1 MSSPRLDA
9 PDLGAPAPARDV
21 PVRDA
26 SLAGAASSDS
36 PAARMRPG
44 LGGGPAMWRSLDQLA
59 DTPSFQRF
67 LHAEFPAA
75 ARLAPTLDGAGRRRF
90 LKVMAASFAL
100 AGLAGCGEG
109 TTEDGRAQE
118 VPYVRN
124 PERIVV
130 GNLLQYA
137 STTMLGGYGTGVL
150 VSTRNGRPIRI
161 DGNAEHPWTR
171 GGTDAF
177 AQASVL
183 GLYDP
188 DRSQSVRYL
197 GRASSWQAFRAATV
211 GPLAVLRANRGAG
224 LRLLTGTVTSPTLL
238 ARIAALQA
246 AYPEM
251 VWHSQDPT
259 HGEAVAAARDAFGR
273 AVQPRYHFDR
283 ARAVVSLD
291 GDFLDH
297 GPQQIGQALG
307 WTLARATAA
316 RDGRLLALHAVSP
329 TPSLTSAKADHAL
342 AATPDAI
349 AALAAGLLA
358 DLSTPGATPA
368 AGAAAGAS
376 AQAAAAVGTDPV
388 AAWRARAGAALASAR
403 GASIVAVGAAQPAA
417 VQEAAHRLN
426 AALGNA
432 GHTVGYTA
440 PVAAH
445 AESLASLVDAM
456 HAGQVHTLL
465 MLDTNAVYDAPG
477 DLAFAD
483 ALNQVAL
490 RIHAG
495 PYADETAAASDW
507 HLPLLHPLE
516 SWGDARSWDGTV
528 GLIQPTVV
536 PLYGGRSALEV
547 LSLFTDPMPRSGR
560 DILESHWHDTW
571 RGAGDDAAI
580 ARRWRQALVDGFLP
594 DTAEPEIATR
604 LAPAAHAAA
613 SSPAPDAAPP
623 ASAAAGSGARAL
635 TVLFRPDPSV
645 WDGAWANNA
654 WLQELPRPLNKVVW
668 DNVVAISPGLA
679 ARERLANG
687 DVVALEAGGR
697 RVEGPV
703 WITPGQAPDTATLT
717 LGYGHVPPDLLSTN
731 LGFAASPLRSA
742 ASPTQTA
749 GVTLTKLGRHARVA
763 TTQDH
768 GSMEGHDF
776 IRVQPVGGGPVGDMV
791 LGDPHLG
798 DPGPTAP
805 SLYPDK
811 VYADNDQD
819 RRAWGMVIDLDACIG
834 CNACVVAC
842 QSENNIPVVGREEV
856 ALGRDMHWLRIDRYW
871 EGEPEQPATH
881 FQPVPCMHCEDA
893 PCEVGCP
900 VEATLHDHEGL
911 NLMVYNRCVGTRA
924 CSGYCPYKVRR
935 FNYLDYTNGEAPS
948 VQARNNPDVTVRSRG
963 VMEKC
968 TYCVQ
973 RIAEARIESDKSL
986 QPIPD
991 GRVKTACQ
999 TACPTRAIHFGDL
1012 RDHGAEVRAARADP
1026 RNYALLG
1033 ELNLRPRT
1041 TYLAEFG
1048 PAAGEG

>member
-1 MSSPRLDA
+1 MSDPVHAAPAAASADA
-9 PDLGAPAPARDV
+9 P
-21 PVRDA
+21 
-26 SLAGAASSDS
+26 AGAAV
-36 PAARMRPG
+36 PAMRPG

-59 DTPSFQRF
+59 DTPGFRRF
-67 LHAEFPAA
+67 LQAEFPAA
-75 ARLAPTLDGAGRRRF
+75 ARLAPTLDGPGRRRF
-90 LKVMAASFAL
+90 LKVMGASFAL
-100 AGLAGCGEG
+100 AGLAGCGDNS
-109 TTEDGRAQE
+109 TEDGRAQE

-124 PERIVV
+124 SERIIV
-130 GNLLQYA
+130 GDLLQYA
-137 STTMLGGYGTGVL
+137 STTMLAGYGTGVL

-177 AQASVL
+177 SQASVL

-188 DRSQSVRYL
+188 DRSQAVLYL

-246 AYPEM
+246 AYPGM
-251 VWHSQDPT
+251 VWHTQDPT
-259 HGEAVAAARDAFGR
+259 RDGADAAGQAAFGR
-273 AVQPRYHFDR
+273 AVQPRFRFDQ
-283 ARAVVSLD
+283 ASAVVSLD

-297 GPQQIGQALG
+297 GPQQIGQALD
-307 WTLARATAA
+307 WTSARATAA
-316 RDGRLLALHAVSP
+316 KGGRLLALHAVSP
-329 TPSLTSAKADHAL
+329 TPSLTAAKADHAL
-342 AATPDAI
+342 TATPDAI

-358 DLSTPGATPA
+358 DLSSPGAAPDA
-368 AGAAAGAS
+368 ASPGS
-376 AQAAAAVGTDPV
+376 DPV
-388 AAWRARAGAALASAR
+388 AAWRARAGAALAGAR
-403 GASIVAVGAAQPAA
+403 GRSIVLAGSAQPAA

-432 GHTVGYTA
+432 GHGVAYTA
-440 PVAAH
+440 PVAAR
-445 AESLASLVDAM
+445 AEGMASLVDAM
-456 HAGQVHTLL
+456 HAGQVHTLV

-483 ALNQVAL
+483 ALRRVEL
-490 RIHAG
+490 KIHAG
-495 PYADETAAASDW
+495 AYADESAAASDW

-516 SWGDARSWDGTV
+516 AWGDARSWDGTV
-528 GLIQPTVV
+528 GLIQPTVA
-536 PLYGGRSALEV
+536 PLYGGRSSLEV
-547 LSLFTDPMPRSGR
+547 LSLLTDPTPRAGR
-560 DILESHWHDTW
+560 DILEQHWRDTW
-571 RGAGDDAAI
+571 RGSGDDAAVG
-580 ARRWRQALVDGFLP
+580 ARWRQALVDGFVP
-594 DTAEPEIATR
+594 DTAEPEIAPR
-604 LAPAAHAAA
+604 LLPAASAPAA
-613 SSPAPDAAPP
+613 STGPDAPDA
-623 ASAAAGSGARAL
+623 RAV
-635 TVLFRPDPSV
+635 TVLFRPDPAT

-668 DNVVAISPGLA
+668 DNVVAIPPGLA
-679 ARERLANG
+679 AREHLANG
-687 DVVALEAGGR
+687 DLVALEAGGR

-703 WITPGQAPDTATLT
+703 WITPGQAPGTVTLT
-717 LGYGHVPPDLLSTN
+717 LGYGHVPPDLLSTG
-731 LGFAASPLRSA
+731 LGFDPGPLRA
-742 ASPTQTA
+742 AVSPMQLA
-749 GVTLTKLGRHARVA
+749 GVALTKLGRSTRVA

-776 IRVQPVGGGPVGDMV
+776 IRVQPVGGAPVGDPV
-791 LGDPHLG
+791 YGDPHLG
-798 DPGPTAP
+798 DPGATAP
-805 SLYPDK
+805 SIYPDK
-811 VYADNDQD
+811 VYADNDVD

-871 EGEPEQPATH
+871 EGEAEQPATH
-881 FQPVPCMHCEDA
+881 FQPVLCMHCEDA

-924 CSGYCPYKVRR
+924 CSGYCPYKVRK
-935 FNYLDYTNGEAPS
+935 FNYLDYTGGEPPS
-948 VQARNNPDVTVRSRG
+948 IQARNNPDVSVRSRG

-1012 RDHGAEVRAARADP
+1012 RDHGSEVRAARADG

>member
-1 MSSPRLDA
+1 MSSLA
-9 PDLGAPAPARDV
+9 PGSSSAGAPAPIL
-21 PVRDA
+21 PT
-26 SLAGAASSDS
+26 
-36 PAARMRPG
+36 RPG

-59 DTPSFQRF
+59 DTPGFRRF
-67 LHAEFPAA
+67 LQAEFPAA
-75 ARLAPTLDGAGRRRF
+75 ARLAPTLDGPGRRRF

-100 AGLAGCGEG
+100 AGLAGCDDEAH
-109 TTEDGRAQE
+109 EDGRAQE

-137 STTMLGGYGTGVL
+137 STTMLAGYGTGVL

-177 AQASVL
+177 SQASVL

-188 DRSQSVRYL
+188 DRSQAVRYL

-211 GPLAVLRANRGAG
+211 GPFTMLRANRGAG
-224 LRLLTGTVTSPTLL
+224 FRLLTGTLTSPTLL
-238 ARIAALQA
+238 ARIAALRA

-259 HGEAVAAARDAFGR
+259 REGADAAGQAAFGR
-273 AVQPRYHFDR
+273 AVQPRFRFD
-283 ARAVVSLD
+283 AADAVVSLD

-297 GPQQIGQALG
+297 GPQQIGQALD
-307 WTLARATAA
+307 WTSARAAA
-316 RDGRLLALHAVSP
+316 AKGGRLLALHAASP

-342 AATPDAI
+342 TTTPDAI

-358 DLSTPGATPA
+358 DVSSPGATPDA
-368 AGAAAGAS
+368 AQGG
-376 AQAAAAVGTDPV
+376 DPV
-388 AAWRARAGAALASAR
+388 AAWRARAVAALVASR
-403 GASIVAVGAAQPAA
+403 GRSIVLAGAAQPAV

-432 GHTVGYTA
+432 GRTVAYTA

-445 AESLASLVDAM
+445 AQDLASLVDAM

-516 SWGDARSWDGTV
+516 AWGDARSWDGTV
-528 GLIQPTVV
+528 GLIQPTVA

-547 LSLFTDPMPRSGR
+547 LSLFTDATPRDGR
-560 DILESHWHDTW
+560 DILESHWRDTW
-571 RGAGDDAAI
+571 RGSGDDAAVG
-580 ARRWRQALVDGFLP
+580 ARWRQALVDGFVP
-594 DTAEPEIATR
+594 GTAEPEVTPRLVPAAAAAPATPA
-604 LAPAAHAAA
+604 APAA
-613 SSPAPDAAPP
+613 
-623 ASAAAGSGARAL
+623 RTI
-635 TVLFRPDPSV
+635 TVLFRPDPST

-668 DNVVAISPGLA
+668 DNVVAIPPGLA
-679 ARERLANG
+679 VREKLVNG
-687 DVVALEAGGR
+687 DVVALEANGR

-703 WITPGQAPDTATLT
+703 WVTPGQAPDTATLT
-717 LGYGHVPPDLLSTN
+717 LGYGHVPPELLSTG
-731 LGFAASPLRSA
+731 LGFDASPLRSA
-742 ASPTQTA
+742 ASPMQTA
-749 GVTLTKLGRHARVA
+749 GVTLTKLGRHAGVA
-763 TTQDH
+763 STQDH
-768 GSMEGHDF
+768 GAMEGHDF
-776 IRVQPVGGGPVGDMV
+776 IRVQPVGGAAVGDPV

-798 DPGPTAP
+798 NPGATAP
-805 SLYPDK
+805 SIYPDK
-811 VYADNDQD
+811 VYADDDQD

-871 EGEPEQPATH
+871 EGEAEQPATH

-935 FNYLDYTNGEAPS
+935 FNYLDYTGGEPPS
-948 VQARNNPDVTVRSRG
+948 VQARNNPDVSVRSRG

-991 GRVKTACQ
+991 GRVRTACQ

-1012 RDHGAEVRAARADP
+1012 RDHGSEVRAARADA

>member
-1 MSSPRLDA
+1 
-9 PDLGAPAPARDV
+9 
-21 PVRDA
+21 
-26 SLAGAASSDS
+26 
-36 PAARMRPG
+36 
-44 LGGGPAMWRSLDQLA
+44 MWRSLDQLA
-59 DTPSFQRF
+59 DTPAFRQF

-75 ARLAPTLDGAGRRRF
+75 ARLAPTLDGPGRRRF
-90 LKVMAASFAL
+90 LKVMAASFAM
-100 AGLAGCGEG
+100 AGLAGCGDDK
-109 TTEDGRAQE
+109 TTEDGRTQE

-124 PERIVV
+124 PERVEV

-137 STTMLGGYGTGVL
+137 STSMLAGYGTGVL
-150 VSTRNGRPIRI
+150 VGTRNARPIRI

-171 GGTDAF
+171 GGTDPF

-188 DRSQSVRYL
+188 DRSQAVLYL
-197 GRASSWQAFRAATV
+197 GRASSWQAFRASTV

-238 ARIAALQA
+238 ARIAVLQS

-259 HGEAVAAARDAFGR
+259 HGDAAAAARAAFGR
-273 AVQPRYHFDR
+273 AVQPRFHFDR
-283 ARAVVSLD
+283 ARTVVSLD

-297 GPQQIGQALG
+297 GPQQIGQALD
-307 WTLARATAA
+307 WSLARAAA
-316 RDGRLLALHAVSP
+316 AKSGSLLALHDASP
-329 TPSLTSAKADHAL
+329 TPSLTSAKADHPL
-342 AATPDAI
+342 AAAPDAI
-349 AALAAGLLA
+349 ASLAAGLLA
-358 DLSTPGATPA
+358 DLSSPGAAPDA
-368 AGAAAGAS
+368 PGAGA
-376 AQAAAAVGTDPV
+376 DPV

-403 GASIVAVGAAQPAA
+403 GQSIVLAGAAQPAV

-440 PVAAH
+440 PVAAT

-456 HAGQVHTLL
+456 RAGQVHTLL

-483 ALNQVAL
+483 ALNRVEMKV
-490 RIHAG
+490 HAG
-495 PYADETAAASDW
+495 PYVDETAAASDW

-516 SWGDARSWDGTV
+516 AWGDARSWDGTV
-528 GLIQPTVV
+528 GLIQPTVA

-547 LSLFTDPMPRSGR
+547 LSLLTDSMPRAGR
-560 DILESHWHDTW
+560 DILESHWRDSW
-571 RGAGDDAAI
+571 RGSGDDAAI
-580 ARRWRQALVDGFLP
+580 AARWRQALLDGFLP
-594 DTAEPEIATR
+594 NTAEPEVHVKLASATPPGV
-604 LAPAAHAAA
+604 AP
-613 SSPAPDAAPP
+613 PAPDAP
-623 ASAAAGSGARAL
+623 ATPGARTI
-635 TVLFRPDPSV
+635 TVLFRPDPSA

-668 DNVVAISPGLA
+668 DNVVAIPPSLA
-679 ARERLANG
+679 AREHLANG
-687 DVVALEAGGR
+687 DVVALEADGR

-717 LGYGHVPPDLLSTN
+717 LGYGHVPPNLLSTG
-731 LGFAASPLRSA
+731 LGFAVSPLRAES
-742 ASPTQTA
+742 SPTQTA
-749 GVTLTKLGRHARVA
+749 GVTLTKLGRRTPVA

-768 GSMEGHDF
+768 GTMEGHDF
-776 IRVQPVGGGPVGDMV
+776 VRVQPVGGSPVGDPV
-791 LGDPHLG
+791 LGDLHLG
-798 DPGPTAP
+798 DPGATAP
-805 SLYPDK
+805 SIYPDK
-811 VYADNDQD
+811 VYGDKEQD
-819 RRAWGMVIDLDACIG
+819 KRAWGMVIDLDSCIG

-842 QSENNIPVVGREEV
+842 QSENNIAVVGRDQV
-856 ALGRDMHWLRIDRYW
+856 AVGRDMHWLRIDRYW
-871 EGEPEQPATH
+871 EGTPEQPATH

-924 CSGYCPYKVRR
+924 CSGYCPYKVRH
-935 FNYLDYTNGEAPS
+935 FNYLDYTVGEPPS
-948 VQARNNPDVTVRSRG
+948 IQARNNPDVSVRSRG

-1012 RDHGAEVRAARADP
+1012 RDHGSEVRAARADA

-1033 ELNLRPRT
+1033 ELNVRPRT
-1041 TYLAEFG
+1041 TYLAEYG
-1048 PAAGEG
+1048 PASGEG

>member
-1 MSSPRLDA
+1 
-9 PDLGAPAPARDV
+9 
-21 PVRDA
+21 
-26 SLAGAASSDS
+26 
-36 PAARMRPG
+36 
-44 LGGGPAMWRSLDQLA
+44 MWRSLDQLA
-59 DTPSFQRF
+59 DTPGFRRF
-67 LHAEFPAA
+67 LQAEFPAA
-75 ARLAPTLDGAGRRRF
+75 ARLAPTLDGPGRRRF

-100 AGLAGCGEG
+100 AGLAGCDDNAH
-109 TTEDGRAQE
+109 EDGRTQE
-118 VPYVRN
+118 IPYVRN

-137 STTMLGGYGTGVL
+137 STSMLAGYGTPVL
-150 VSTRNGRPIRI
+150 VGTRNGRPIRI
-161 DGNAEHPWTR
+161 DGNVEHPWSR
-171 GGTDAF
+171 GGTDPF

-188 DRSQSVRYL
+188 DRSQAVRYL

-238 ARIAALQA
+238 SRIAALQA

-251 VWHSQDPT
+251 VWHGQDPT
-259 HGEAVAAARDAFGR
+259 HGDSAAASRAAFGR

-283 ARAVVSLD
+283 ASAVVSLD

-297 GPQQIGQALG
+297 GPQQIGQALD
-307 WTLARATAA
+307 WTLARAKAA
-316 RDGRLLALHAVSP
+316 RDGRLLALHDASP

-358 DLSTPGATPA
+358 DLSSPGAE
-368 AGAAAGAS
+368 AS
-376 AQAAAAVGTDPV
+376 AGVAAHGADPV

-403 GASIVAVGAAQPAA
+403 GRSIVVAGAAQPAA

-426 AALGNA
+426 AVLGNA

-440 PVAAH
+440 PVAASP
-445 AESLASLVDAM
+445 ESLASLVDAM
-456 HAGQVHTLL
+456 RAGQVHTLL
-465 MLDTNAVYDAPG
+465 TLDTNAVYDAPG

-490 RIHAG
+490 RVHAG

-516 SWGDARSWDGTV
+516 AWGDARSWDGTV
-528 GLIQPTVV
+528 GLIQPTVA
-536 PLYGGRSALEV
+536 PLYGGRSSLEV
-547 LSLFTDPMPRSGR
+547 LSLFTDTMPRSGR
-560 DILESHWHDTW
+560 DLLESHWRNSW
-571 RGAGDDAAI
+571 RGAGDDSAVDA
-580 ARRWRQALVDGFLP
+580 RWRQALLDGFVP
-594 DTAEPEIATR
+594 DTAEPEIAR
-604 LAPAAHAAA
+604 LAPVAA
-613 SSPAPDAAPP
+613 SAAPP
-623 ASAAAGSGARAL
+623 AVTTSTSPAPGARTL
-635 TVLFRPDPSV
+635 TVLFRPDPSA

-668 DNVVAISPGLA
+668 DNVVAIPPGLA

-687 DVVALEAGGR
+687 DVVTLEADGR

-717 LGYGHVPPDLLSTN
+717 LGYGHVPPNLLSTN

-749 GVTLTKLGRHARVA
+749 GVTLTKLGRRVQVA

-776 IRVQPVGGGPVGDMV
+776 IRVQPVDAAPADHPPY
-791 LGDPHLG
+791 GDPHTG

-811 VYADNDQD
+811 VYADDDVD
-819 RRAWGMVIDLDACIG
+819 RRAWGMVIDLDSCIG

-871 EGEPEQPATH
+871 EGEAEQPATH

-935 FNYLDYTNGEAPS
+935 FNYLDYTGGEAPS
-948 VQARNNPDVTVRSRG
+948 VQARNNPDVSVRSRG

-973 RIAEARIESDKSL
+973 RIAEARIDSDKML
-986 QPIPD
+986 KPIPD
-991 GRVKTACQ
+991 GRVRTACQ

-1012 RDHGAEVRAARADP
+1012 RDPASEVRAARADA

-1041 TYLAEFG
+1041 TYLAERG
-1048 PAAGEG
+1048 PGAGEG

>member
-1 MSSPRLDA
+1 MSA
-9 PDLGAPAPARDV
+9 PLPVPETASAP
-21 PVRDA
+21 
-26 SLAGAASSDS
+26 
-36 PAARMRPG
+36 MRPG

-59 DTPSFQRF
+59 DTPGFRRF
-67 LHAEFPAA
+67 LQAEFPAA
-75 ARLAPTLDGAGRRRF
+75 ARLAPTLDGPGRRRF

-100 AGLAGCGEG
+100 AGLAGCDDSGH
-109 TTEDGRAQE
+109 EDGRTQE
-118 VPYVRN
+118 IPYVRN

-137 STTMLGGYGTGVL
+137 STSMLAGYGTPVL
-150 VSTRNGRPIRI
+150 VGTRNGRPIRI
-161 DGNAEHPWTR
+161 DGNVEHPWTR
-171 GGTDAF
+171 GGTDPF

-197 GRASSWQAFRAATV
+197 GRASSWQAFRAATA
-211 GPLAVLRANRGAG
+211 GPFAVLRANRGAG

-246 AYPEM
+246 ACPEM

-259 HGEAVAAARDAFGR
+259 RGHSADAARAAFGR

-283 ARAVVSLD
+283 ASAVVSLD

-297 GPQQIGQALG
+297 GPQQIGQALD
-307 WTLARATAA
+307 WTTARARAA
-316 RDGRLLALHAVSP
+316 KDGKLLALHDASP
-329 TPSLTSAKADHAL
+329 TPSLTSAKADHPL

-358 DLSTPGATPA
+358 DLSSPGAAP
-368 AGAAAGAS
+368 AAAGA
-376 AQAAAAVGTDPV
+376 DPV
-388 AAWRARAGAALASAR
+388 AAWRARAGAALASTR
-403 GASIVAVGAAQPAA
+403 GRSIVVAGAAQPAS

-426 AALGNA
+426 AVLGNA
-432 GHTVGYTA
+432 GHTIGYTA
-440 PVAAH
+440 PVAAS

-456 HAGQVHTLL
+456 RAGQVHTLL

-490 RIHAG
+490 RVHAG

-516 SWGDARSWDGTV
+516 AWGDARSWDGTV
-528 GLIQPTVV
+528 GLIQPTVA

-547 LSLFTDPMPRSGR
+547 LSLLADTMPRSGR
-560 DILESHWHDTW
+560 DLLESHWHDSW

-580 ARRWRQALVDGFLP
+580 DARWRQALLDGFVP
-594 DTAEPEIATR
+594 DTAEHEIAR
-604 LAPAAHAAA
+604 LPLVAAPAAPSAAA
-613 SSPAPDAAPP
+613 SPALAPTP
-623 ASAAAGSGARAL
+623 PTAGARTI
-635 TVLFRPDPSV
+635 TVLFRPDPSA

-668 DNVVAISPGLA
+668 DNVVAVSPSLA

-687 DVVALEAGGR
+687 DVVALEADGR

-731 LGFAASPLRSA
+731 LGFTASTLRIA

-749 GVTLTKLGRHARVA
+749 GVTLTKLGRHMRVA

-776 IRVQPVGGGPVGDMV
+776 IRVQAVDAAPVGDPAY
-791 LGDPHLG
+791 GDPHTG

-811 VYADNDQD
+811 VYADDDAD
-819 RRAWGMVIDLDACIG
+819 RRAWGMVIDLDSCIG

-871 EGEPEQPATH
+871 EGEAEQPATH

-935 FNYLDYTNGEAPS
+935 FNYLDYTGGEAPS
-948 VQARNNPDVTVRSRG
+948 VQARNNPEVSVRSRG

-973 RIAEARIESDKSL
+973 RIAEARIDSDKTL
-986 QPIPD
+986 KPIPD
-991 GRVKTACQ
+991 GRVRTACQ

-1012 RDHGAEVRAARADP
+1012 SDHGSEVRAARADA

-1041 TYLAEFG
+1041 TYLAERG

>member
-1 MSSPRLDA
+1 MSSPVPA
-9 PDLGAPAPARDV
+9 PDAPAP
-21 PVRDA
+21 P
-26 SLAGAASSDS
+26 
-36 PAARMRPG
+36 MRPG
-44 LGGGPAMWRSLDQLA
+44 LGGSPAMWRSLEQLSG
-59 DTPSFQRF
+59 TPGFQRF
-67 LHAEFPAA
+67 LQAEFPGA
-75 ARLAPTLDGAGRRRF
+75 ARLAPTLDGPGRRRF

-100 AGLAGCGEG
+100 AGLAGCDDGSH
-109 TTEDGRAQE
+109 EDGRAQE

-137 STTMLGGYGTGVL
+137 STTMLAGYGTGVL
-150 VSTRNGRPIRI
+150 VGTRNGRPIRI

-188 DRSQSVRYL
+188 DRSQAVRYL

-211 GPLAVLRANRGAG
+211 GPLAVLRADKGAG
-224 LRLLTGTVTSPTLL
+224 FRLLTGTVTSPTLI

-246 AYPEM
+246 AYPGM
-251 VWHSQDPT
+251 LWHSQDST
-259 HGEAVAAARDAFGR
+259 HGEAGAAGQAAFGR
-273 AVQPRYHFDR
+273 TVQPRFRFDQ
-283 ARAVVSLD
+283 ADTVVSLD

-297 GPQQIGQALG
+297 GPQQIGQALD
-307 WTLARATAA
+307 WTLARAAA
-316 RDGRLLALHAVSP
+316 AKGGRLLALHAASS

-342 AATPDAI
+342 TATPDAI
-349 AALAAGLLA
+349 ASLAAGLLS
-358 DLSTPGATPA
+358 DLSSPA
-368 AGAAAGAS
+368 SNPDVSAG
-376 AQAAAAVGTDPV
+376 GTDPIAV
-388 AAWRARAGAALASAR
+388 WRARAGAALAASR
-403 GASIVAVGAAQPAA
+403 GRSIVTAGAAQPAG
-417 VQEAAHRLN
+417 VQEGVHRLN
-426 AALGNA
+426 AALGSA
-432 GHTVGYTA
+432 GSAVAYTA
-440 PVAAH
+440 PVATR

-477 DLAFAD
+477 DLGFAD
-483 ALNQVAL
+483 ALNQVEL

-495 PYADETAAASDW
+495 PYADETAAASNW

-528 GLIQPTVV
+528 GLIQPTVA

-547 LSLFTDPMPRSGR
+547 LSLFTDATPREGR
-560 DILESHWHDTW
+560 DILEQHWRDTW
-571 RGAGDDAAI
+571 RGSGDDAAVG
-580 ARRWRQALVDGFLP
+580 ARWHQALVDGFVP
-594 DTAEPEIATR
+594 DTAEPEITPRLTPASSAATT
-604 LAPAAHAAA
+604 PAAGTA
-613 SSPAPDAAPP
+613 APDA
-623 ASAAAGSGARAL
+623 RAI
-635 TVLFRPDPSV
+635 TVLFRPDPST

-668 DNVVAISPGLA
+668 DNVVAIPPGLA
-679 ARERLANG
+679 AREHLVNG

-703 WITPGQAPDTATLT
+703 WITPGQAPGTATLT
-717 LGYGHVPPDLLSTN
+717 LGYGHVPPDLLSTG
-731 LGFAASPLRSA
+731 LGFDAAPLRNAASPM
-742 ASPTQTA
+742 QTA
-749 GVTLTKLGRHARVA
+749 GVTLTKLGRHAGVA
-763 TTQDH
+763 CTQDH
-768 GSMEGHDF
+768 GAMEGHDF
-776 IRVQPVGGGPVGDMV
+776 IRVQAVGAAPVGDPV
-791 LGDPHLG
+791 YGDPSIG
-798 DPGPTAP
+798 NPGPTAP
-805 SLYPDK
+805 SIYPDK
-811 VYADNDQD
+811 VYPDGDDN
-819 RRAWGMVIDLDACIG
+819 RRAWGMVIDLDSCIG

-871 EGEPEQPATH
+871 EGEAEQPATH

-924 CSGYCPYKVRR
+924 CSGYCPYKVRH
-935 FNYLDYTNGEAPS
+935 FNYLDYTGGEAPS
-948 VQARNNPDVTVRSRG
+948 IQARNNPDVTVRSRG

-1012 RDHGAEVRAARADP
+1012 RDQGAEVRAARADA

-1041 TYLAEFG
+1041 TYLAERG